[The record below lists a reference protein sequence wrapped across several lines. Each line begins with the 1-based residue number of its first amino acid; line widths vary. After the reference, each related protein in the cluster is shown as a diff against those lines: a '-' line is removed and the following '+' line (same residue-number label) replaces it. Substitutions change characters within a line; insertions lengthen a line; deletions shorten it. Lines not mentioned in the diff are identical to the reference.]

1 MDGMKSLAVANNYLI
16 DTHKSFTNLIV
27 KEIIVTILFLSV
39 LNHMVINYVIF
50 FKKKKFFGRPYFFT
64 MLMYHMM

>member
-50 FKKKKFFGRPYFFT
+50 F
-64 MLMYHMM
+64 